1 MLTPSS
7 SSSSFTSSSSTSPAL
22 DQRLKAARERFV
34 ALWGQ
39 MAANWGIPRSMAE
52 VHALLFIA
60 GEPMNAD
67 DLMEA
72 LRISRGSAS
81 MTLKALQEWG
91 IVSRVYLRGD
101 RKEYFQAEQDIWK
114 LFRTI
119 LRERKKR
126 EIDPLIEALRECREM
141 TAKPPAGTARKIRA
155 AAAISQHNRRLDAML
170 EFISMIDGLSER
182 VINSGKGLQLAAKIL
197 AKAS

>member
-1 MLTPSS
+1 M
-7 SSSSFTSSSSTSPAL
+7 
-22 DQRLKAARERFV
+22 

-60 GEPMNAD
+60 GEPMNTD
-67 DLMEA
+67 DLMAA

-91 IVSRVYLRGD
+91 IVSRVHIRGD
-101 RKEYFQAEQDIWK
+101 RKEYFQAEQDVWK

-126 EIDPLIEALRECREM
+126 EIDPLIEALRECREL
-141 TAKPPAGTARKIRA
+141 TSKAPAASARRIGA
-155 AAAISQHNRRLDAML
+155 AAAIDEHNQRLDSML
-170 EFISMIDGLSER
+170 EFISMIDALSTR
-182 VINSGKGLQLAAKIL
+182 LITSGKGLQLAAKIL